1 MRSRKGLA
9 TGLVIGFT
17 FGAIAFSAVGALAV
31 DTHEGKPFDGVLEG
45 ESTSTV
51 DPNTMAVTTVSAG
64 TFHANHMGNG
74 TYTITASQDY
84 PRHFNNEEPNRPDG
98 DCAFIEDGAG
108 PGVVLTAANGDQVFG
123 NIDDDRSVTCV
134 TEETPGPGPDQEYV
148 STLYVQI
155 EGGTGRFEDA
165 TGYFFSRGTSTF
177 SDAPDPMTANF
188 TDAGVLMGDIDY

>member
-1 MRSRKGLA
+1 MRARKGLA
-9 TGLVIGFT
+9 KGLVGGFVA
-17 FGAIAFSAVGALAV
+17 GALVFTAVGAGAV

-45 ESTSTV
+45 TSTSTV
-51 DPNTMAVTTVSAG
+51 DVPSATITTVSTG

-74 TYTITASQDY
+74 TYELVASQDY

-108 PGVVLTAANGDQVFG
+108 PGITLTAANGDQVFG

-134 TEETPGPGPDQEYV
+134 TEETVGPGPDQEYV

-155 EGGTGRFEDA
+155 EGGTGKFADA
-165 TGYFFSRGTSTF
+165 TGYFFTRSTSTF
-177 SDAPDPMTANF
+177 VSGDMMSADFDDDAVF
-188 TDAGVLMGDIDY
+188 MGDIDY